1 MVQGFFLFLRIM
13 AAPAFFYTEHLND
26 DEIILNEETSK
37 HVVQV
42 LRMPKGAQLNV
53 TDGMGKK
60 ALASIIDDHRK
71 KCRLKVEKIALTD
84 KLHPEI
90 AIAISLLKNNARF
103 EWFLEK
109 ATEIGVNKIIP
120 LLCNRTSKEKFRLDR
135 VQNIMISAMLQ
146 SQQCWLP
153 IIQEPIDYNAC
164 VGFIYD
170 QKFIA
175 HCEETTRSMLGSE
188 MKAGL
193 SKIILIGPEGD
204 FTPSEIELALL
215 HNYDPVSLGAT
226 RLRTETAGVVAATLM
241 RNFS

>member
-1 MVQGFFLFLRIM
+1 M
-13 AAPAFFYTEHLND
+13 AAPAFFYTEQLND

-53 TDGMGKK
+53 TDGKGKK
-60 ALASIIDDHRK
+60 ALTSIIDDHRK

-84 KLHPEI
+84 KLQPEI

-135 VQNIMISAMLQ
+135 MQNIMISAMLQ
-146 SQQCWLP
+146 SQQCWMP
-153 IIQEPIDYNAC
+153 EIQEPIDFNAC
-164 VGFIYD
+164 VSFIYE

-188 MKAGL
+188 MKAGH

-204 FTPSEIELALL
+204 FTPTEIELALK
-215 HNYDPVSLGAT
+215 HNYNPVSLGAT

-241 RNFS
+241 RNIS